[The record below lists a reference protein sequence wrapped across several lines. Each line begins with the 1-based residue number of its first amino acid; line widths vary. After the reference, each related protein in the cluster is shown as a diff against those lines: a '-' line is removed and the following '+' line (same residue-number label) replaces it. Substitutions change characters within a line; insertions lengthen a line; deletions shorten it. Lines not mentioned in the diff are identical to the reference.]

1 MEAPCFKVLPRQE
14 IEPPLLC
21 SYSMG
26 LYPLYPLYQ
35 DAVALLLQ
43 HGYLYSFKQCKG
55 IKLINLLYR
64 ADPTATTA
72 NNPNLPE
79 RWAYN
84 NNHVGVLAE
93 LVKVKE
99 VALDIM
105 DSSLGKLVLKE
116 EEREWRR
123 KMLEMITL
131 LARRTL
137 GTEHEQENVNVANIS
152 NPFV

>member
-1 MEAPCFKVLPRQE
+1 M
-14 IEPPLLC
+14 
-21 SYSMG
+21 
-26 LYPLYPLYQ
+26 
-35 DAVALLLQ
+35 
-43 HGYLYSFKQCKG
+43 
-55 IKLINLLYR
+55 INLLYR

-123 KMLEMITL
+123 KMLEMISL

-137 GTEHEQENVNVANIS
+137 GTSEHEQENVNLANIS

>member
-1 MEAPCFKVLPRQE
+1 M
-14 IEPPLLC
+14 
-21 SYSMG
+21 
-26 LYPLYPLYQ
+26 
-35 DAVALLLQ
+35 
-43 HGYLYSFKQCKG
+43 
-55 IKLINLLYR
+55 INLLYR

-99 VALDIM
+99 VAPDIM
-105 DSSLGKLVLKE
+105 ESSLGKLVLKE

-123 KMLEMITL
+123 KMLEMISL
-131 LARRTL
+131 LARKSL
-137 GTEHEQENVNVANIS
+137 GTEQDNVNVANIF